1 MLSPPLT
8 SWAWPLYGGH
18 GHYKTCMRLERDLRC
33 GMNFE
38 DTLAVRLRSAYL
50 HLHRSANRHF
60 RQFEATAD
68 QYAVLTCLAE
78 LDGSVRQQ
86 DIVRM
91 LASDKRTVGKMVT
104 LLEEKGLVERN
115 PHPKDNRAWALT
127 LTGEGRRQQ
136 KLLFDSAE
144 YLRRRLEEAVP
155 PEHLQIVRNALS
167 SIAERLDPEEM
178 TDVILSQKHQKT
190 RK

>member
-1 MLSPPLT
+1 MAIT
-8 SWAWPLYGGH
+8 Q
-18 GHYKTCMRLERDLRC
+18 LELDLQC
-33 GMNFE
+33 SMEFE
-38 DTLAVRLRSAYL
+38 NTLAIRLRSAYL

-60 RQFEATAD
+60 RQFKATAD

-78 LDGSVRQQ
+78 LEGSVTQLH
-86 DIVRM
+86 IVHM

-115 PHPKDNRAWALT
+115 PHPTDNRAWALT
-127 LTGEGRRQQ
+127 SEGRRQQ

-155 PEHLQIVRNALS
+155 PEHLQIVRDALA

-178 TDVILSQKHQKT
+178 TDVILSQNHQKT